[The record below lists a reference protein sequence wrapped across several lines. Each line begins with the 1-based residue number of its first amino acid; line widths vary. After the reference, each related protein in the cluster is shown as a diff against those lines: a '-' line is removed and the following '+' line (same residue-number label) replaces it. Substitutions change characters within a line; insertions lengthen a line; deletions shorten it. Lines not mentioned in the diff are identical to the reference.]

1 MPLAGIQLAVGGK
14 RYSLEVA
21 VTEGLA
27 YDALLGR
34 DIPEL
39 NELAE
44 RFDKR
49 RAQEALAVTT
59 RAQAQRE
66 ALEEKELQ
74 KKQSESEVRPHT
86 LMDDDGL
93 ENSDAEEVT
102 DTEEELEVELLQ
114 GHRKM
119 FLP

>member
-39 NELAE
+39 NELAD
-44 RFDKR
+44 RTDKR
-49 RAQEALAVTT
+49 RAQKSLAVTT
-59 RAQAQRE
+59 RAQAQRK
-66 ALEEKELQ
+66 ALEENELQ
-74 KKQSESEVRPHT
+74 KKQLEYEVQPHT
-86 LMDDDGL
+86 TIIWRRR
-93 ENSDAEEVT
+93 SY
-102 DTEEELEVELLQ
+102 
-114 GHRKM
+114 
-119 FLP
+119 

>member
-39 NELAE
+39 NELAK

-59 RAQAQRE
+59 YKGSNTERS
-66 ALEEKELQ
+66 
-74 KKQSESEVRPHT
+74 SEGE
-86 LMDDDGL
+86 G
-93 ENSDAEEVT
+93 A
-102 DTEEELEVELLQ
+102 TEIGV
-114 GHRKM
+114 
-119 FLP
+119 